1 MKKLSFSLAGL
12 VIFLLMINGCDKES
26 SSAGISGKITGHS
39 DCKFSR
45 SSGISYELAD
55 TLSCVYYLY
64 NEISGELNII
74 HVNSGFNCC
83 PGELSCEI
91 TISQDTIL
99 IREYEKEQACDC
111 NCLYDLYITVKGVYM
126 GNYVILF
133 NEPYA
138 YGMEEL
144 IFPINLAEN
153 ISGSYCV
160 ARKNYPWGI

>member
-26 SSAGISGKITGHS
+26 SPAGISGKITGHS

-64 NEISGELNII
+64 NNTTKELSLI
-74 HVNSGFNCC
+74 HSNSGFNCC
-83 PGELSCEI
+83 PGKLTANI
-91 TISQDTIL
+91 TTSQDTIL
-99 IREYEKEQACDC
+99 IREYEKEQGCDC
-111 NCLYDLYITVKGVYM
+111 NCLYDLYISIQGIDE
-126 GNYVILF
+126 GECIIRF
-133 NEPYA
+133 IEPYA
-138 YGMEEL
+138 DGMEEM